1 MRRASTSDGEGS
13 GTEEMGQIGSY
24 SWSSGTAWCSGLK
37 VPFSIPESVRCRRSE
52 KSCRAEKSMDGHLF
66 PLPCVYTQ
74 TRIMPTDRLFCSQA
88 FFESHL
94 LSEATPGAL
103 AEGHTSLGTSLRAR
117 GVMLQAASPAP
128 PAKGAPAGGGGVKA
142 KAAAPLPCTRRK
154 CPLPIPTPAMKKQAI
169 ETRVDGRGEQRPFE
183 WSHHPSH
190 REGLESLTLH
200 HRIPIL

>member
-1 MRRASTSDGEGS
+1 MRHASTSDREGL

-37 VPFSIPESVRCRRSE
+37 VPCSIPESVRCRRSE
-52 KSCRAEKSMDGHLF
+52 KSCREEKSTDGHLF
-66 PLPCVYTQ
+66 LLPCVYTQ

-117 GVMLQAASPAP
+117 GVMLQATSPAV
-128 PAKGAPAGGGGVKA
+128 PAEGAPAGGGGSKPNSSSS
-142 KAAAPLPCTRRK
+142 PLHKEKVSP
-154 CPLPIPTPAMKKQAI
+154 P
-169 ETRVDGRGEQRPFE
+169 
-183 WSHHPSH
+183 HPHPRYEKTSH
-190 REGLESLTLH
+190 RDKS
-200 HRIPIL
+200 